1 MSEANNLQAPWTA
14 LPEINRFPREKK
26 TTTKKQQP
34 IRSEWGGG
42 RRSGLLNINQQV
54 SGERGESCG
63 DAVSGPISI
72 SCSPAR
78 LQPRLRSD
86 FYSTRQATS
95 GTVTL
100 FRSIIPAV
108 LYTNHDMMHLWLS
121 HPWRAG
127 GGGISARLRY
137 PPLPAPKWSRS
148 SEEPCCQQVTMR
160 PLWDELTLTVVS
172 AFCVASHDSL
182 WDCVT
187 LTKTLICGRGLVL
200 HRRRCQQLIDF
211 HLIS

>member
-127 GGGISARLRY
+127 GGASQLGWDIRLYRLRND
-137 PPLPAPKWSRS
+137 LALQKSRAVNKS
-148 SEEPCCQQVTMR
+148 RWGPSGT
-160 PLWDELTLTVVS
+160 S
-172 AFCVASHDSL
+172 
-182 WDCVT
+182 
-187 LTKTLICGRGLVL
+187 
-200 HRRRCQQLIDF
+200 
-211 HLIS
+211 

>member
-127 GGGISARLRY
+127 GGHLSSAEISASTGSEMISLFRRAVLSTSHDEAPLGRANSNRRLSF
-137 PPLPAPKWSRS
+137 L
-148 SEEPCCQQVTMR
+148 CCQSWQPM
-160 PLWDELTLTVVS
+160 
-172 AFCVASHDSL
+172 
-182 WDCVT
+182 
-187 LTKTLICGRGLVL
+187 GL
-200 HRRRCQQLIDF
+200 CY
-211 HLIS
+211 SY